1 MVVDTSMSGNV
12 CKLVHSL
19 TVTRSM
25 SVTTTTSFLSSM
37 VLLAVTDTID
47 LLSLVQQTITT
58 LSVSDCHNTIQA
70 CQHRHSTDKQLP
82 ELRLA
87 LDPNPDAIPTLTRD
101 MCNPMPFNFAH

>member
-47 LLSLVQQTITT
+47 ILSLVQQTITT
-58 LSVSDCHNTIQA
+58 GQSATDTNTIQA